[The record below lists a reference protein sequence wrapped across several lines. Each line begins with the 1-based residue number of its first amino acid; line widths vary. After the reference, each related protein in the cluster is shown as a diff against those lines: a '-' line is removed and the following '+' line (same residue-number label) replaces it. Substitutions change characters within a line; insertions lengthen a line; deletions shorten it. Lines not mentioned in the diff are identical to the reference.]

1 MNLDILNIIHD
12 NRVNGLSI
20 SATTTV
26 AEYLEWFNRFGMDN
40 KLDEQRPVMKTRSAN
55 MIRKRLVE
63 DLKAGAVIPPIVMGI
78 ALDTEL
84 KEVTGHLQTSVA

>member
-1 MNLDILNIIHD
+1 MNLNNLNIIID

-26 AEYLEWFNRFGMDN
+26 AEYLEWFNLFGMDN

-55 MIRKRLVE
+55 MIRKRLE
-63 DLKAGAVIPPIVMGI
+63 RI
-78 ALDTEL
+78 
-84 KEVTGHLQTSVA
+84 